1 MAFFKKLADR
11 LFRSSDRIT
20 EGLDAVIDAQAPGV
34 TQSPQPNPSKAQR
47 RQVFST
53 VCSRPMKGAKKAVF

>member
-34 TQSPQPNPSKAQR
+34 TQSPQPN
-47 RQVFST
+47 
-53 VCSRPMKGAKKAVF
+53 

>member
-34 TQSPQPNPSKAQR
+34 TQSPQPNPQQSPKAAGFLNR
-47 RQVFST
+47 LFS
-53 VCSRPMKGAKKAVF
+53 AY